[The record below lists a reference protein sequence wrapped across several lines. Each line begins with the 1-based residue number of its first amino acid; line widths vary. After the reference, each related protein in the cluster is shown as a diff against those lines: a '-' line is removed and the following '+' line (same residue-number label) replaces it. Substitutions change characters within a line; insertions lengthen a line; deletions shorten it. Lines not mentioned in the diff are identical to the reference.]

1 MTIEKNKK
9 KRRYSPKI
17 QVIVSSEEKEKI
29 TEAAS
34 WAGLSA
40 SAYLRELGLGTKPT
54 SIFDLDVTEKLVK
67 LAADQGRYGG
77 LLKMWLTNDE
87 RLAMFSQKELST
99 AIFSSLERVEKI
111 QTEILEL
118 LKYRKILAA
127 KIR

>member
-1 MTIEKNKK
+1 M
-9 KRRYSPKI
+9 
-17 QVIVSSEEKEKI
+17 
-29 TEAAS
+29 
-34 WAGLSA
+34 
-40 SAYLRELGLGTKPT
+40 RELGLGTKPT

-118 LKYRKILAA
+118 LKSRKILAA